1 MTMET
6 RDDDSYLVEKDHDIC
21 LAEFVRKQNV
31 DMTTQRI
38 ALVLKSGSTY
48 FVAEVVDEWKNA
60 VHLLPEGHDVP
71 PVLVFK
77 DCIEVVKVMD
87 RPVPRKKERDE

>member
-1 MTMET
+1 MMEAKN
-6 RDDDSYLVEKDHDIC
+6 DDIC
-21 LAEFVRKQNV
+21 LAEFLRSQDV
-31 DMTTQRI
+31 DTTTQRI
-38 ALVLKSGSTY
+38 ALVLKSGATY
-48 FVAEVVDEWKNA
+48 FVAQILSEWRNA

>member
-1 MTMET
+1 MPVRTLTTE
-6 RDDDSYLVEKDHDIC
+6 HDIC
-21 LAEFVRKQNV
+21 LTTFVAEKAV
-31 DMTTQRI
+31 DQATQRI
-38 ALVLKSGSTY
+38 ALVLKSGATY
-48 FVAEVVDEWKNA
+48 FIARVLDEWKDA